1 MSDQELVVGVAG
13 ATGAL
18 GKEILAVL
26 DKAPWRPTRVVPLAS
41 SRSQVP
47 FASWGDEQVAVDD
60 LANAD
65 LEAMDL
71 LFSALPDEPAA
82 ALLPRALDADLPV
95 VDCSRARAADA
106 DVPCVIPWINPQHLE
121 ERPPIVRIP
130 SSPAILLACVLGPL
144 ARAGL
149 TGDVDATVLV
159 PASAWG
165 RDGIDELSRQV
176 TALFNSA
183 NPPRKVFPGGLAFDL
198 APVVGALAPDG
209 WTDREREV
217 AAEAAGVA
225 AWEGDLRIT
234 LIGVPVFSGLSAQ
247 IRWTP
252 SRQAPRELIDQI
264 LADGGVRRPEGEGAR
279 RVPRPRKL
287 DGQPF
292 PQFDR
297 VRLDAAGG
305 VHLWAVSDNLRS
317 AAAVAVS
324 TGGVMARWRGA
335 GPG

>member
-1 MSDQELVVGVAG
+1 MSGGELVVGVAG

-26 DKAPWRPTRVVPLAS
+26 DKAPWRPARVVPLAS
-41 SRSQVP
+41 ARSQIP
-47 FASWGDEQVAVDD
+47 FASWGEEQVAVDD
-60 LANAD
+60 VANAD

-71 LFSALPDEPAA
+71 LFCAMPDDASTD
-82 ALLPRALDADLPV
+82 LITRARDADVPV
-95 VDCSRARAADA
+95 VDCSRSRAGDA

-130 SSPAILLACVLGPL
+130 SSAAILLASLLGPV

-149 TGDVDATVLV
+149 SGEVDATMLV

-183 NPPRKVFPGGLAFDL
+183 TPPRKVFPGGLAFDL
-198 APVVGALAPDG
+198 APVVGTLGPDG

-217 AAEAAGVA
+217 ASEAAAVS
-225 AWEGDLRIT
+225 AWEGDVRVT
-234 LIGVPVFSGLSAQ
+234 LIGVPVFSGLSVQ
-247 IRWTP
+247 LRWTP

-264 LADGGVRRPEGEGAR
+264 LVDGGVRRPEGEGAR
-279 RVPRPRKL
+279 RVPRPRRL

-292 PQFDR
+292 AQFDR
-297 VRLDAAGG
+297 VRVDSAGG

-324 TGGVMARWRGA
+324 TGGVMVRWRA
-335 GPG
+335 GQ